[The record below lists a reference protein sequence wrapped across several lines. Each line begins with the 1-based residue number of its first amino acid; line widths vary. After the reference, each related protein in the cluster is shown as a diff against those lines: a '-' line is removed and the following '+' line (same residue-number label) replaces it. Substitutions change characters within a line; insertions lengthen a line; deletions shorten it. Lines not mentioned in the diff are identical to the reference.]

1 MHGVVGVAFA
11 AAGFVAVA
19 AVVVGDD
26 IVEFVG
32 QTVAGAA
39 VTGAVVVGVVVVVVV
54 VVVLFVFVHVLSE
67 VLFHVGRGAVK
78 KS

>member
-54 VVVLFVFVHVLSE
+54 VLFVFVHVLSE